1 MLREREGIPEEDGRH
16 REHRD
21 DGEHL
26 VAAAQL
32 GTGEQHLGEGGV
44 QRELHHAAGGA
55 RGERG
60 GGTITSGCHQGV
72 KGCGRQEACL
82 PPPVSFL
89 INPFAPARTPS
100 WTPWATC
107 CTSLNTLPPP
117 PPPASL
123 PAQSPSPPV
132 FSRTPT
138 QPQQLVHGV
147 EDVVHTPHVCPTR
160 LRYSHQNRHILYDCP
175 TFSGDSG
182 SALVMHDGKVIGMH
196 VEGVNE
202 MKERIARKQTVNDRW
217 AGMPPCCIS
226 IFYHRS
232 SPNAVSCAPIPG
244 SMHWRSLLIQL
255 CEVPPKAPLQWFWI
269 SLRERWS
276 RIQKGCT
283 VHYLILDT
291 S

>member
-1 MLREREGIPEEDGRH
+1 MWETGSLPASPSLIPDQS
-16 REHRD
+16 
-21 DGEHL
+21 L
-26 VAAAQL
+26 
-32 GTGEQHLGEGGV
+32 
-44 QRELHHAAGGA
+44 
-55 RGERG
+55 
-60 GGTITSGCHQGV
+60 
-72 KGCGRQEACL
+72 
-82 PPPVSFL
+82 
-89 INPFAPARTPS
+89 
-100 WTPWATC
+100 
-107 CTSLNTLPPP
+107 CTSPDTDLDALGNLLHVPKHSPPS

-138 QPQQLVHGV
+138 QPQELVHGV

-276 RIQKGCT
+276 RSQKGCT
-283 VHYLILDT
+283 VHYLILEYFIIGHVANPT
-291 S
+291 SSSSEQYVLQI